1 TIRLWPY
8 LSDGLQ
14 QPQKMISGGQGI
26 LQGDPEPKV
35 PPDQRFNNIVGPIP
49 QESLVDPSVGPIG
62 VPAKVVPE
70 ADNVALWHHGQI
82 KIITLSDQGRKFPG
96 QTIQRSEEHT
106 SELQS
111 R

>member
-1 TIRLWPY
+1 LPAVPTRRS
-8 LSDGLQ
+8 SDL
-14 QPQKMISGGQGI
+14 
-26 LQGDPEPKV
+26 DPEPKV

-96 QTIQRSEEHT
+96 QTIQSVHVLLKDCFPIDPEDGIYM
-106 SELQS
+106 
-111 R
+111 